1 MSLKKYVQK
10 MWMIHD
16 TLFLNEKDAL
26 KIEENEVRET
36 VKAVY
41 VGVDEG
47 MDYDLT
53 QVSSDFFGS
62 WIFKTEQEALE
73 EVNEFNQ

>member
-1 MSLKKYVQK
+1 MKKYVQK

-16 TLFLNEKDAL
+16 TLFLNENDAL
-26 KIEENEVRET
+26 KVEEYEVRDT
-36 VKAVY
+36 IKAVY

-53 QVSSDFFGS
+53 QVSSDFFGR
-62 WIFKTEQEALE
+62 WFFKTEQEALE

>member
-1 MSLKKYVQK
+1 MKKYVQK

-16 TLFLNEKDAL
+16 TLFLNKKDAL
-26 KIEENEVRET
+26 KIEENEVTEKA
-36 VKAVY
+36 KAVY
-41 VGVDEG
+41 VGVDEEV
-47 MDYDLT
+47 DYDLT
-53 QVSSDFFGS
+53 QVSSDFFGR

>member
-1 MSLKKYVQK
+1 MKKYVQK

>member
-1 MSLKKYVQK
+1 
-10 MWMIHD
+10 MWMIQD
-16 TLFLNEKDAL
+16 TLFLNENDAL
-26 KIEENEVRET
+26 KVEENEVREK
-36 VKAVY
+36 VKVVY

-62 WIFKTEQEALE
+62 WIFKTEEEALE
-73 EVNEFNQ
+73 EVDEFNHN

>member
-1 MSLKKYVQK
+1 MKKYVQK

-26 KIEENEVRET
+26 RIEENRIRET

>member
-1 MSLKKYVQK
+1 MEKYIQK

-16 TLFLNEKDAL
+16 TLFLNENDAL
-26 KIEENEVRET
+26 KVEENEVREKA
-36 VKAVY
+36 KAVY
-41 VGVDEG
+41 VGLDEG

-62 WIFKTEQEALE
+62 WIFKTEKEAQE
-73 EVNEFNQ
+73 EVDEFNRG

>member
-1 MSLKKYVQK
+1 MKKYVQK

-16 TLFLNEKDAL
+16 TLFIDENDAL
-26 KIEENEVRET
+26 RVEENEAREK
-36 VKAVY
+36 VKIVY

-62 WIFKTEQEALE
+62 WIFKTEEEAQE
-73 EVNEFNQ
+73 EVDEFNHN

>member
-1 MSLKKYVQK
+1 MKKYVQK
-10 MWMIHD
+10 MWMIYD
-16 TLFLNEKDAL
+16 TLFLNENDAL

>member
-1 MSLKKYVQK
+1 MKKYVQK

-16 TLFLNEKDAL
+16 TLFLNENDAL

-36 VKAVY
+36 VKAIY

>member
-1 MSLKKYVQK
+1 MKKYIQK
-10 MWMIHD
+10 MWMIHE
-16 TLFLNEKDAL
+16 TLFLNENDAL
-26 KIEENEVRET
+26 KIEENEVREK

-41 VGVDEG
+41 VGLDEG

-62 WIFKTEQEALE
+62 WIFRTEKEAQE
-73 EVNEFNQ
+73 EVDEFNRG

>member
-1 MSLKKYVQK
+1 MKKYVQK

-16 TLFLNEKDAL
+16 TLFINGNDAL
-26 KIEENEVRET
+26 RVEENEAREK
-36 VKAVY
+36 VKFVY

-62 WIFKTEQEALE
+62 WIFKTEEEAQK
-73 EVNEFNQ
+73 EVDEFNHN

>member
-1 MSLKKYVQK
+1 
-10 MWMIHD
+10 MWIIND
-16 TLFLNEKDAL
+16 TLFLNEEDAL
-26 KIEENEVRET
+26 RVEENEVTEK

-41 VGVDEG
+41 VGVNEG
-47 MDYDLT
+47 IDYDLT

-62 WIFKTEQEALE
+62 WIFHTEQEALE

>member
-1 MSLKKYVQK
+1 MKKYVQK

-26 KIEENEVRET
+26 KIEETEVRET
-36 VKAVY
+36 VKTVY

>member
-1 MSLKKYVQK
+1 MTKYVQK
-10 MWMIHD
+10 MWMIQD
-16 TLFLNEKDAL
+16 TLFSNENDAL
-26 KIEENEVRET
+26 KVEENEVREK
-36 VKAVY
+36 VKIVY

-62 WIFKTEQEALE
+62 WIFKTEEEAQE
-73 EVNEFNQ
+73 EVDEFNHN

>member
-1 MSLKKYVQK
+1 MD
-10 MWMIHD
+10 D
-16 TLFLNEKDAL
+16 TWHALFKWEGSL

-41 VGVDEG
+41 VSVDEG

-62 WIFKTEQEALE
+62 WIFKTEQEALK
-73 EVNEFNQ
+73 EVNAFNQ

>member
-1 MSLKKYVQK
+1 MKKYVQK

-26 KIEENEVRET
+26 KIEETEVRET

>member
-1 MSLKKYVQK
+1 MKKYVKK

-16 TLFLNEKDAL
+16 TLFSNENDAL
-26 KIEENEVRET
+26 KVEENEVREK
-36 VKAVY
+36 VMAVY
-41 VGVDEG
+41 VCVDEG

-62 WIFKTEQEALE
+62 WIFKSESEALA
-73 EVNEFNQ
+73 EVKEFNE